1 MAELG
6 ETAGRVVNLHDPAR
20 RTRIGVQQQTEI
32 LGAPVREPRTVLEAS
47 WRDFIFAEV
56 WTRPGLDRRS
66 RFIISISAAACEGGR
81 PDVLDGYIRGALTL
95 KELTLAE
102 LREGALHLA
111 IYAGWS
117 SGVALDAA
125 VTRVAN
131 DMELNEPAFD
141 PIRASAW
148 DPQQRLAEGAANFT
162 SVMTFRSPSPGVA
175 YLEAGI
181 LNFVFGEM
189 WMRAGLDQRTRR
201 WITLVG
207 VANSSSTTPIRTHT
221 YAAMASGNA
230 TVQEMHE
237 FVLQYAIHGGWPRA
251 SVMQASVFEMG
262 ERVNKGLPF
271 E

>member
-1 MAELG
+1 MSLLDAAE
-6 ETAGRVVNLHDPAR
+6 

-32 LGAPVREPRTVLEAS
+32 CGAPVGEPRTVLDAS
-47 WRDFIFAEV
+47 WRDYIFAEV

-66 RFIISISAAACEGGR
+66 RFIISISGAAGEGGR
-81 PDVLDGYIRGALTL
+81 PDVLDAYVRGALTL

-102 LREGALHLA
+102 LRESALHFA
-111 IYAGWS
+111 VYGGWS
-117 SGVALDAA
+117 GGVAMDAA
-125 VTRVAN
+125 ITRVAS
-131 DMELNEPAFD
+131 ELELQEPGFE
-141 PIRASAW
+141 PIRASVW

-162 SVMTFRSPSPGVA
+162 SVMTFRAPSPGVA
-175 YLEAGI
+175 YLEGGI

-189 WMRAGLDQRTRR
+189 WMRPGLDQRTRR

-207 VANSSSTTPIRTHT
+207 VANSASTTPIRSHT

-251 SVMQASVFEMG
+251 SVMQAAVFEMG
-262 ERVNKGLPF
+262 PRVTKGLPF

>member
-1 MAELG
+1 MSLG
-6 ETAGRVVNLHDPAR
+6 DSVQ
-20 RTRIGVQQQTEI
+20 RTRIGVQQQTEL
-32 LGAPVREPRTVLEAS
+32 LGAPAREPRTVLEAS

-56 WTRPGLDRRS
+56 WTRPALDRRS

-81 PDVLDGYIRGALTL
+81 SDVLDGYIRGALTL
-95 KELTLAE
+95 KELTLSE
-102 LREGALHLA
+102 LREAALHLA
-111 IYAGWS
+111 VYAGWS
-117 SGVALDAA
+117 TGVALDAA
-125 VTRVAN
+125 ITRVAT
-131 DMELNEPAFD
+131 DLKLDEPAFE

-148 DPQQRLAEGAANFT
+148 DPHQRLAEGAANFT

-237 FVLQYAIHGGWPRA
+237 FVLQYAIHGGWPKA
-251 SVMQASVFEMG
+251 SVIQATVFEMG
-262 ERVNKGLPF
+262 ARVSKGLPF